1 MDARERLAQK
11 AWLHVRM
18 TGALDNLVR
27 SLRDLTLFHGRIVG
41 PHTASLIHDVGEMR
55 EILHEVRN
63 YADDISSP
71 RGFSYYNFLNLIMYR
86 QIGFINELNLML
98 THLELDSTRNDI
110 VQSQVQNDTRASA
123 EFLIDTIRRILFA
136 IKDIKERYDIFV
148 QRVVEMVKFEE
159 QTIMRL
165 AETKIKESESK
176 QHAVKQVER
185 EQVVCEQVEREQVE
199 RERVEREQVEREHFD
214 CEQVVCE
221 QGDVDICDETDLILP
236 RAGASGDETLPSYEA
251 FPPEY
256 LESLATKADISYD
269 QEKSR
274 HIELT
279 LEKRENNSGSTAF
292 DEDAGSQTIRMTPNI
307 QNEGMTGNSIGL
319 AELMNI
325 VLARDLDGLSR
336 AFSYPSAHRQDVS
349 IHVALATLCTAT
361 NFAAGL
367 DFFKDLQIDFSVQ
380 LESAI
385 RLGHLEIAQTCIDN
399 GACMERG
406 GLALYEM
413 ALRSGQFKILAMMY
427 NGVNRSDKNLPD
439 EAGMLALADE
449 LDLAKPGQNQPGVNR
464 QILEIILMCRGN

>member
-11 AWLHVRM
+11 TWLHVRM

-71 RGFSYYNFLNLIMYR
+71 RAFSYYNFLNLIMYR

-123 EFLIDTIRRILFA
+123 EFLIDKIRRILFA

-159 QTIMRL
+159 QTRMRL

-185 EQVVCEQVEREQVE
+185 EQVVCE
-199 RERVEREQVEREHFD
+199 
-214 CEQVVCE
+214 
-221 QGDVDICDETDLILP
+221 GDVDICDETDLILP
-236 RAGASGDETLPSYEA
+236 RAGTSDDETLPSYEV

-256 LESLATKADISYD
+256 LESSATKADIPYD

-399 GACMERG
+399 GVCMERG

-427 NGVNRSDKNLPD
+427 NGANRSDKNLPD

-464 QILEIILMCRGN
+464 QILEIILMCREH